1 MFKSKLA
8 KIAAKTLSTG
18 NYKPLNDI
26 ILQYPAGVYVNGIT
40 VKAAKNTDNAIALT
54 FNAELSNA
62 LNGNSGDSGDDTNT
76 GDSGDAQPY
85 FFAESG
91 DLKKLVTAWQGEMSL
106 DEIDS
111 ELAENPVVIR
121 VYKITTRNNREYVK
135 CHIVEDTNTG
145 DSAQ

>member
-18 NYKPLNDI
+18 NYTPLNDI

-54 FNAELSNA
+54 FDAELSNSF
-62 LNGNSGDSGDDTNT
+62 NGNSGDENT
-76 GDSGDAQPY
+76 SGDSGDNAPY

-91 DLKKLVTAWQGEMSL
+91 DLKKLVTAWQGEMTL

-135 CHIVEDTNTG
+135 CHIVEDTG